1 MKSEARF
8 TLSRIAIIVL
18 SILIQMI
25 YIGALVWS
33 LAEYYMIGVVAT
45 TAIAVALVLWIVSRD
60 INPSFKISWIILIL
74 VIPIFGIL
82 IYFLLGRPNLTKG
95 LKVRGENA
103 EKKLKPYVVFERN
116 VINELEE
123 KNPVVAKQS
132 KYLEGIGKFPL
143 YTNTKT
149 EYFAKT
155 EDAFEELKAQLRQAK
170 SFIFMEYFI
179 VADDSMWNEIL
190 DILKEKAKEGV
201 EVRFIYDD
209 MGSVTRLPYK
219 YEKSLEQFGIQCR
232 VFNPLMP
239 LLSIVMNHRDHR
251 KITVI
256 DGLVGFT
263 GGFNLADEYINRT
276 SPHGLWKDA
285 AVKIEGE
292 AVASFTAMFLQMW
305 NTIKDSDTVEDCKQ
319 YFLEEYPDYEEEG
332 SGYVQPYCDTPLDH
346 ECVGENVYLNMIQN
360 AKKYVYCFTPYLILD
375 NETVEAFC
383 LAAKSGIDVRIVTPN
398 IPDKKMVFRLSQSY
412 YKPLINAGVKIYQYT
427 PGFIHSKCFLSD
439 DKIAVCGTINLD
451 YRSLYLHFECGCL
464 LYHTRAVMQMKEDM
478 EKTFR
483 QSMEITKEFCDN
495 TPFLRRVLQ
504 SILKL
509 FAPLL

>member
-1 MKSEARF
+1 
-8 TLSRIAIIVL
+8 
-18 SILIQMI
+18 
-25 YIGALVWS
+25 
-33 LAEYYMIGVVAT
+33 
-45 TAIAVALVLWIVSRD
+45 
-60 INPSFKISWIILIL
+60 
-74 VIPIFGIL
+74 
-82 IYFLLGRPNLTKG
+82 
-95 LKVRGENA
+95 
-103 EKKLKPYVVFERN
+103 
-116 VINELEE
+116 
-123 KNPVVAKQS
+123 
-132 KYLEGIGKFPL
+132 
-143 YTNTKT
+143 
-149 EYFAKT
+149 
-155 EDAFEELKAQLRQAK
+155 
-170 SFIFMEYFI
+170 
-179 VADDSMWNEIL
+179 MWNEIL

-219 YEKSLEQFGIQCR
+219 YEKSLEQFGIRCR